1 MNSDLEKPNECP
13 GKACQWISESA
24 WCFMDSISPSPQL
37 LQSCGYVFS
46 NCPASSVQKQI
57 PHPPQERWGQKG
69 KKSCFLLEPWHSGAV
84 QECTYSRI
92 FPHSWVVERNQQRHV
107 PYTPQ
112 ISELA
117 TTKDTHSELSALGQQ
132 LLSVSYSSH
141 DAVSALTST
150 SYQKAYH
157 TSAST
162 WENHTNEFT
171 Q

>member
-1 MNSDLEKPNECP
+1 MNLV
-13 GKACQWISESA
+13 ACLMLRGLY
-24 WCFMDSISPSPQL
+24 FSITPAPSILRLCLFKLSCLKRAKTSPP
-37 LQSCGYVFS
+37 
-46 NCPASSVQKQI
+46 PASRKVRSK
-57 PHPPQERWGQKG
+57 R
-69 KKSCFLLEPWHSGAV
+69 KKTSCFLLEPWHSGAV

-141 DAVSALTST
+141 DAVCLLLLQLHTKKHITPVQALEKTT
-150 SYQKAYH
+150 Q
-157 TSAST
+157 
-162 WENHTNEFT
+162 TNSHSGPAILAAH
-171 Q
+171 QYSG